1 MSQDK
6 GKTYGLSCDVAK
18 KMQIKKPIQIQFD
31 EKEPEEKKDQIRE
44 SEKETPI
51 EETPI
56 KETPGMLTPEEDIT
70 PNEET
75 EEKLKEIESSLYSEI
90 KNKLEVLNNNMDEEI
105 SNFHDFTKSK
115 QNELNERVKKFID
128 KCIED
133 MKDPNTKVN
142 YSPEELKKAV
152 ENYISFQEFMQ
163 EVIKNSFN
171 VFSEYLKNQH
181 LELKDSNLVE
191 GFLTK
196 LNLNQQFKNFFETKL
211 SDKET
216 FQKLKKNPEI
226 KPEIFIKIFG
236 QKNCDEKMK
245 NYLYS
250 KRSSIKEFFFDQID
264 LTGLGILFD
273 LVKNNEGGNCIISN
287 NSKYPEVTS
296 VILSRSNLLTAN
308 LSYYFPKLSEVKI
321 FCCPFVSK
329 KMDGLFDY
337 SRLTKLTV
345 NNSNLTDYSFNLL
358 IDCLAKDGANSTLK
372 YLSVI
377 NNRITQLNI
386 TKTFTALEEINCENN
401 KIYTFCSPTSDKLVS
416 LNLSTNNFS
425 FSKSFENI
433 KGYKYL
439 VQMTNNLFILKGDY
453 WKKYHDYL
461 NEKLSKLESKIDYL
475 TFEGLY
481 NLKTK
486 ENLLRIDLKPIIT
499 ENLLSRNLS
508 LCSLSNQDVI
518 SLLMAKRNFQSLKKL
533 NISYNLIT
541 DQFFQAYL
549 DRNINNNLK
558 HLEEI
563 IFSDNPN
570 IVGENFYDKIND
582 FIKANDN
589 LKVINFE
596 GTKFDE
602 IISSYIKV
610 RNNQAKNNLEKN
622 LLKTEKEI
630 KDFEEV
636 DGFINGLN
644 EIEREFSLFF
654 REIYKYAN
662 KPVCA
667 KYKKELFKH
676 LEFYPTYEN
685 TIS

>member
-31 EKEPEEKKDQIRE
+31 EKEPEEKKDQIKQ

-51 EETPI
+51 EDTP
-56 KETPGMLTPEEDIT
+56 EMLTPEDDLI

-75 EEKLKEIESSLYSEI
+75 EEKLKEIESTLYSEI
-90 KNKLEVLNNNMDEEI
+90 KNKLEALNNNMDEEI

-142 YSPEELKKAV
+142 YSPEEFKKAV
-152 ENYISFQEFMQ
+152 ENYINFQEFMQ

-171 VFSEYLKNQH
+171 VFTEYLKNQH

-196 LNLNQQFKNFFETKL
+196 LNLNQQFKNYFETKL
-211 SDKET
+211 SEKEK
-216 FQKLKKNPEI
+216 FQELKKNPEI

-236 QKNCDEKMK
+236 PKNCDNKMK
-245 NYLYS
+245 NYMDS
-250 KRSSIKEFFFDQID
+250 KRNSIKEFLFDQID
-264 LTGLGILFD
+264 LTGLGNLFE
-273 LVKNNEGGNCIISN
+273 LVKNNEGGNCIIPNS
-287 NSKYPEVTS
+287 SKYPEVTS

-308 LSYYFPKLSEVKI
+308 FSYYFNKLSEVKI
-321 FCCPFVSK
+321 FSCPFVSK
-329 KMDGLFDY
+329 KMDDLFDY
-337 SRLTKLTV
+337 SKLTRLTV
-345 NNSNLTDYSFNLL
+345 NNSNLTDYSFNIL
-358 IDCLAKDGANSTLK
+358 IDCLAKNGTNSTLK

-377 NNRITQLNI
+377 NNRITQFNLK
-386 TKTFTALEEINCENN
+386 KTFTSLEEINCENN
-401 KIYTFCSPTSDKLVS
+401 KIYTFVPPTSDKLVS

-425 FSKSFENI
+425 FSKAFETI
-433 KGYKYL
+433 KECKYL

-453 WKKYHDYL
+453 WKTYHDYL
-461 NEKLSKLESKIDYL
+461 NAKLSKLESKIDYL

-481 NLKTK
+481 NLRTK

-499 ENLLSRNLS
+499 ENLISLNLS

-518 SLLMAKRNFQSLKKL
+518 SLLMSKRNFQSLKKL

-549 DRNINNNLK
+549 DRSINNNLK

-563 IFSDNPN
+563 IFSDNPK

-582 FIKANDN
+582 FIKGNDN

-596 GTKFDE
+596 GTGFDD
-602 IISSYIKV
+602 IIASYIKNK
-610 RNNQAKNNLEKN
+610 NNQAKNNLEKP

-630 KDFEEV
+630 KDFEDVE
-636 DGFINGLN
+636 GFINGLN

-662 KPVCA
+662 KPVCE
-667 KYKKELFKH
+667 KYKKVLFKH
-676 LEFYPTYEN
+676 LEFAPTYEN